1 MGPRTLRKAPYMPS
15 IVACRVNPDV
25 NVLYE
30 RLLEAGKTK
39 MSALGG
45 AMRKMAHLA
54 FGVIKNRQTYRAFF
68 HPILEPEVGKEAN
81 PLAVGL
87 LA

>member
-1 MGPRTLRKAPYMPS
+1 
-15 IVACRVNPDV
+15 
-25 NVLYE
+25 
-30 RLLEAGKTK
+30 
-39 MSALGG
+39 
-45 AMRKMAHLA
+45 MAHLA